1 MLTKMTII
9 SCLTLNISK
18 ANTLINGTNVD
29 LGVLEVP
36 DEVPEEVLADL
47 PPGCKPLGCKWIFKR
62 KLKVDGTIEKFKSR
76 LVIRGFRQKSG
87 INYFDTNALVARI
100 NTVRLL
106 IALASVHQMDV
117 KTAFLNV
124 VLSSGYLLNQANK
137 YVYSKFDESGKGVII
152 CLYVDDMLIFG
163 TNQVQI
169 DLTKEFLSSR
179 FSMKDMREA
188 DVLKKFDYL
197 NYTPMSTPMDT
208 SEKLKPNN
216 GKVVSQLEYSMV
228 IGCLMYAMTCTRPD
242 IAFAVGECIPLD
254 SIDVFWRRL
263 NLSPTSLQTDNICC
277 ETEINHVKEHFNKQ
291 SDAGK
296 RSILRKLVDIFNP
309 SKTTIKPPTVKKNTR
324 GRPSLKKQQQNK
336 KQATRLFGV
345 DLNVEPEIHS
355 SYTNNKQQERKRS
368 YSCKSFDIDPN
379 MQPKRHGSF
388 SNSQRGRTQNLI
400 PDLNEEPPNLEVIRR
415 AKLHRQIPTIF
426 YPYISISSLQDVKP
440 DGNCGFR
447 FVALGLGLHEDHW
460 PRIRSYLVRE
470 LVSHR
475 HQYMSIF
482 GTKGYNQIYR
492 SVRLAGEWM
501 EVPATGLVIASM
513 YNKVVVS
520 LSNDGGCATSFP
532 LWSDPPQSN
541 SNEIIV
547 IAHVNADHY
556 IRVVLREGFPLPI
569 THPLWV
575 TYRSNIASEWGD
587 RYVSRQND
595 FREYYFR
602 DPESYDLT

>member
-242 IAFAVGECIPLD
+242 IAFAKEDASWISNTKDNSFASGW
-254 SIDVFWRRL
+254 VFL
-263 NLSPTSLQTDNICC
+263 L
-277 ETEINHVKEHFNKQ
+277 
-291 SDAGK
+291 
-296 RSILRKLVDIFNP
+296 
-309 SKTTIKPPTVKKNTR
+309 
-324 GRPSLKKQQQNK
+324 
-336 KQATRLFGV
+336 
-345 DLNVEPEIHS
+345 
-355 SYTNNKQQERKRS
+355 
-368 YSCKSFDIDPN
+368 
-379 MQPKRHGSF
+379 
-388 SNSQRGRTQNLI
+388 
-400 PDLNEEPPNLEVIRR
+400 
-415 AKLHRQIPTIF
+415 
-426 YPYISISSLQDVKP
+426 
-440 DGNCGFR
+440 
-447 FVALGLGLHEDHW
+447 
-460 PRIRSYLVRE
+460 
-470 LVSHR
+470 
-475 HQYMSIF
+475 
-482 GTKGYNQIYR
+482 
-492 SVRLAGEWM
+492 
-501 EVPATGLVIASM
+501 
-513 YNKVVVS
+513 
-520 LSNDGGCATSFP
+520 GGCANSWASKKQTCITSSTIKYEFVAFANAGKEAEWLKNLLLEIP
-532 LWSDPPQSN
+532 LWSKP
-541 SNEIIV
+541 
-547 IAHVNADHY
+547 IAPIF
-556 IRVVLREGFPLPI
+556 IRCDSAA
-569 THPLWV
+569 TSAKA
-575 TYRSNIASEWGD
+575 YS
-587 RYVSRQND
+587 
-595 FREYYFR
+595 
-602 DPESYDLT
+602 